1 MLHKIEA
8 ELARMTQERDLYWRL
23 LELGVQTDLQ
33 RLLEEALSLIVGVT
47 QAKKGYLAI
56 YGSGTIED
64 PKYSIAHSCSEE
76 EVELIRQ
83 SISRGI
89 VAQTMS
95 SGQAVSTPSA
105 QDDPRF
111 QDNSSVR
118 AFHIEAVLCVPIA
131 LESPLGVL
139 YLQNREGGGPFD
151 TNDLRRAEAFA
162 RHLAP
167 SVDRLF
173 TKSQNKESTDATRAI
188 RERLQLGSLVGKS
201 KALAEVFL
209 QVESATRFDI
219 SILLTGSSG
228 TGKTALAKAIHE
240 NSKRADKPF
249 IELNCA
255 ALPENL
261 FESELFGAMAG
272 AHSTATRRL
281 YGKLAAAQ
289 GGTLFLDEIGELT
302 MNVQSKLLQFLQ
314 SKEYYPLGSNKAEK
328 ADVRMITATNANL
341 KDAIAK
347 KTFREDL
354 FYRLNVMVIR
364 VPSLSDRKED
374 IRLLCEY
381 FCQETCK
388 KYGIPPL
395 VLSPS
400 LLRTAEESQ
409 WPGNLR
415 QLGNS
420 IEAATIRASVE
431 GAASLEPRHLFQEE
445 EGLGEALQFQEATKR
460 FQKKFLLEALE
471 ANEWNLSEV
480 ARRLGLARSHVH
492 HLVQTFELKSH
503 DPRKR

>member
-1 MLHKIEA
+1 MPQKIE
-8 ELARMTQERDLYWRL
+8 EDLAHVTQERDLYWRL

-33 RLLEEALSLIVGVT
+33 HLLEEALSLIVGVT
-47 QAKKGYLAI
+47 QAKKGYVAI

-64 PKYSIAHSCSEE
+64 PRYSIAQSCSDQ
-76 EVELIRQ
+76 EVELIQQ
-83 SISRGI
+83 SISKGI

-95 SGQAVSTPSA
+95 SGQPVSTPSA
-105 QDDPRF
+105 QEDPRF

-139 YLQNREGGGPFD
+139 YLQNREGGPF
-151 TNDLRRAEAFA
+151 TSSDLRRAEAFA

-167 SVDRLF
+167 SVERLF
-173 TKSQNKESTDATRAI
+173 TKHQNKETNDATRAL
-188 RERLQLGSLVGKS
+188 RQRLQLDSLVGKS
-201 KALAEVFL
+201 KALADVFT

-228 TGKTALAKAIHE
+228 TGKTALAKAMHD
-240 NSKRADKPF
+240 NSQRADKAF

-289 GGTLFLDEIGELT
+289 GGTLFLDEIGELSL
-302 MNVQSKLLQFLQ
+302 NVQSKLLQFLQ

-328 ADVRMITATNANL
+328 ADVRLITATNANL
-341 KDAIAK
+341 KEAITK

-374 IRLLCEY
+374 IRLMCEY
-381 FCQETCK
+381 FCQEACK
-388 KYGIPPL
+388 KYKIPPL

-431 GAASLEPRHLFQEE
+431 GSTSLEPRHLFQEE
-445 EGLGEALQFQEATKR
+445 EGQSEALQFQEATKR
-460 FQKKFLLEALE
+460 FQKKFLREALE

-492 HLVQTFELKSH
+492 HLVQTFELKAY
-503 DPRKR
+503 DPRKK